1 MSLEISTVKRYD
13 GPMSVKET
21 ERRFLSILGEYLVS
35 LPFDLKVLQEAV
47 TDPDLDRGAREI
59 AAGAIVHTLM
69 PQEGEG
75 PLRYAD
81 DALLVRA
88 AFASV
93 AQHGGDAFQRFRE
106 RFPEIYDSL
115 DDAVRVFEAELG
127 DNWRWLAGK
136 VETFPKLPY
145 KGRRAAQ
152 YVEDDESQSFLY
164 DEGLEF
170 ETNYNVSEEQ
180 VRNRLR
186 RAEQVVDLLN
196 RRRSEEA
203 RKIG

>member
-1 MSLEISTVKRYD
+1 
-13 GPMSVKET
+13 
-21 ERRFLSILGEYLVS
+21 
-35 LPFDLKVLQEAV
+35 
-47 TDPDLDRGAREI
+47 
-59 AAGAIVHTLM
+59 M

-93 AQHGGDAFQRFRE
+93 AKHGGDAFENFRR

-115 DDAVRVFEAELG
+115 DESVQVFEGELG

-136 VETFPKLPY
+136 VETFPRLPY
-145 KGRRAAQ
+145 KGRRASQ

-164 DEGLEF
+164 EEGLEF
-170 ETNYNVSEEQ
+170 QTNYNVTEEQ

-186 RAEQVVDLLN
+186 RVEQVVELLN
-196 RRRSEEA
+196 RRRAEEA
-203 RKIG
+203 KKIG